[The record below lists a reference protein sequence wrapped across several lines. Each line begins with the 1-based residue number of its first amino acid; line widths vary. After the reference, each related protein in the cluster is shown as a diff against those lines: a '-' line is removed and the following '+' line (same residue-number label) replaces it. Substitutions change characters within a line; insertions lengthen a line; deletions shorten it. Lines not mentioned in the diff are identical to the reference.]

1 MDYIPRY
8 RQPFTLAEA
17 VKLDVSTIT
26 EEISRLQNSLKHL
39 NETQDIIE
47 ASLKEEEDSDLRKAM
62 DENREVIGS
71 QQERIS
77 ILRMALTEKGIIG
90 GAHYDLQTSPDS
102 ATQPRTSSAVQP
114 SQTTDDEAESGVY
127 L

>member
-8 RQPFTLAEA
+8 RQPFTLVEA

-90 GAHYDLQTSPDS
+90 GAHYD
-102 ATQPRTSSAVQP
+102 
-114 SQTTDDEAESGVY
+114 
-127 L
+127 